1 MDNHLQDWL
10 KLDNAA
16 KIYPATSSRKSPA
29 QFRLSVKMKE
39 NINYNAIYAAWE
51 AMLKR
56 CPYFHVHLKQGF
68 FWYYLQYYDQ
78 IPPIQLWHK
87 FPDIFETHLNTAELI
102 LLSIRDNIISLD
114 FSHVLTDGNGS
125 MRFFLGLIYE
135 YLRQSG
141 YQVKNP
147 DQIPSP
153 EEEVQLSE
161 IEDAHRKYFPGNLPS
176 PENMSAAF
184 YLPGKLAEEYN
195 FITGEMPLSDALQL
209 AHESNVS
216 LTTYLTAVYIESLKI
231 MADKYKSH
239 RKSSTIRLQVPVNM
253 RRFFPSNTMRNFSL
267 YVSPEIDLKLG
278 DYDFKEILEKVD
290 LSVKLQTD
298 PKELSRQI
306 SRNVGG
312 ELNPIVRL
320 VPRLFKNLYLA
331 GLYSRLGERCYS
343 GILSNLGKID
353 VEASVLPHISSF
365 DVLVLPNYKIKKA
378 CAAYTFADKLSVTF
392 GSVVPNRELERH
404 FFSHFASNGIDVTI
418 REY

>member
-1 MDNHLQDWL
+1 MDNHPQDWM

-39 NINYNAIYAAWE
+39 NINYNAIYSAWE
-51 AMLKR
+51 LMLKR
-56 CPYFHVHLKQGF
+56 CPYFHVHLKKGF
-68 FWYYLQYYDQ
+68 FWYYLQHYNQ

-102 LLSIRDNIISLD
+102 RLSIRDNIISID

-125 MRFFLGLIYE
+125 MRFFMGLIYE

-141 YQVKNP
+141 YQIKNP
-147 DQIPSP
+147 DHIPSP
-153 EEEVQLSE
+153 EEDALPEEV
-161 IEDAHRKYFPGNLPS
+161 EDAHRKYFPGNLPN
-176 PENMSAAF
+176 PENLSVA
-184 YLPGKLAEEYN
+184 YHPPGKPAEEYN

-209 AHESNVS
+209 AHDNKVS
-216 LTTYLTAVYIESLKI
+216 LTTYLAAEYMDSLKI
-231 MADKYKSH
+231 MADKYKAH

-253 RRFFPSNTMRNFSL
+253 RRFFSSNTMRNFSL

-278 DYDFKEILEKVD
+278 NYDFKEILGKVD

-312 ELNPIVRL
+312 ELNPIIRL
-320 VPRLFKNLYLA
+320 VPRFFKNLYLS

-353 VEASVLPHISSF
+353 VEASALPHISSF
-365 DVLVLPNYKIKKA
+365 EVLVLPNYKVKKA
-378 CAAYTFADKLSVTF
+378 CAAYTFDDKLTVSF
-392 GSVVPNRELERH
+392 CSVVQNRELERH
-404 FFSHFASNGIDVTI
+404 FFKHFASKGIDVTI
-418 REY
+418 RE